1 MIERDALFLMA
12 NLGSEVSR
20 ALQFRDAHDCLRS
33 QQSAARAQN
42 IADQLTALPEMQ
54 SRISELQ
61 VLHDVISDIPNAQP
75 RYHITSDDLNGYFMP
90 FALRYA
96 SNSLT

>member
-1 MIERDALFLMA
+1 MRKRDPLFLMA

-20 ALQFRDAHDCLRS
+20 ALQFRDAHDLLRS
-33 QQSAARAQN
+33 MQSAARAQN
-42 IADQLTALPEMQ
+42 ITDQLITLPEM
-54 SRISELQ
+54 RFRLSELQ
-61 VLHDVISDIPNAQP
+61 VLNDVISDIPNAQP

-90 FALRYA
+90 FVLRYA